1 MTWTICLKTKILVSL
16 RDGKYLFFHQSEF
29 CLPGRVLHNIKI
41 FLEHWFFGY
50 CVIWCRYL
58 IYASI
63 YVDLLYLQLQF
74 VFKHE
79 YSTFYVLT
87 ICDFTREK
95 NNEKRPSPDVSSL
108 PSISLRCHTRVAGSV
123 APPSPARRC
132 CICRLNK
139 ILRIL
144 RDYKFPGTSF
154 KLNCIR
160 TVPLELQHGT
170 KKQVIYLSAKYQVI
184 KERGCWQTK
193 VSSRQFE

>member
-1 MTWTICLKTKILVSL
+1 MTNDLNYLFKTKILVSL

-29 CLPGRVLHNIKI
+29 CLPGWVLHNIKI

-58 IYASI
+58 IYVSI
-63 YVDLLYLQLQF
+63 CRYNNYICSCHVVCTQAWILDI
-74 VFKHE
+74 
-79 YSTFYVLT
+79 LT
-87 ICDFTREK
+87 ICDFTRER

-139 ILRIL
+139 ML

-154 KLNCIR
+154 KLKLF
-160 TVPLELQHGT
+160 PSL
-170 KKQVIYLSAKYQVI
+170 
-184 KERGCWQTK
+184 
-193 VSSRQFE
+193 

>member
-1 MTWTICLKTKILVSL
+1 MTNDLNYLFKTKILVSL

-29 CLPGRVLHNIKI
+29 CLPGGVLHNIKI

-58 IYASI
+58 IYVWCINMYDNYICSSS
-63 YVDLLYLQLQF
+63 LYSSMNTRHFNHL
-74 VFKHE
+74 
-79 YSTFYVLT
+79 Y
-87 ICDFTREK
+87 CDFTRER

-139 ILRIL
+139 ML

-160 TVPLELQHGT
+160 PSRAPTRDKE
-170 KKQVIYLSAKYQVI
+170 QVIYLSAKHQVI